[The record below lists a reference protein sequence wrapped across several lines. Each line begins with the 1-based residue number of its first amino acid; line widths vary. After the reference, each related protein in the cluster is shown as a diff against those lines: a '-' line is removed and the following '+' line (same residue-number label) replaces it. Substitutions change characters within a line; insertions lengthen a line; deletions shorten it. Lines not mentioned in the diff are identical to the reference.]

1 MTNQPDNWMTI
12 REAALAL
19 GVSELT
25 IRRRIK
31 DGRLAHRLINGKYYV
46 APQETP
52 GTLEARDELE
62 TEELEASSRQ
72 PRRPAAVPTQ
82 PDQPAV
88 QEGPA
93 EQHDYSTDD
102 EASHPNEV
110 TREDSNAPVRAS
122 GFDLDALLNEHSR
135 LAETAG
141 RARLLEEQLAQLT
154 ERHEE
159 LRAGML
165 SLAGRNGW
173 LESKLE
179 ERESELRLLTDEQP
193 RASWWRRLFGV

>member
-19 GVSELT
+19 RVSELT

-46 APQETP
+46 APQEMP

-62 TEELEASSRQ
+62 TEELEASSR
-72 PRRPAAVPTQ
+72 RSGGPAAVPTQ
-82 PDQPAV
+82 PDQSTAHA
-88 QEGPA
+88 GST
-93 EQHDYSTDD
+93 EQRDYSPDAD
-102 EASHPNEV
+102 PPLLNESIPHD
-110 TREDSNAPVRAS
+110 TAAPVVAP
-122 GFDLDALLNEHSR
+122 GLDLDALLSEHSR

-141 RARLLEEQLAQLT
+141 RARLLEEQLTQLA

-193 RASWWRRLFGV
+193 RASWWRRLFGI

>member
-1 MTNQPDNWMTI
+1 MTI

-19 GVSELT
+19 AVSELT

-31 DGRLAHRLINGKYYV
+31 DGRLAHRLVNGKYYV
-46 APQETP
+46 APEETP

-62 TEELEASSRQ
+62 TEKLEATK
-72 PRRPAAVPTQ
+72 RRGRESTSVPTQ
-82 PDQPAV
+82 PDQL
-88 QEGPA
+88 EA
-93 EQHDYSTDD
+93 EIETTERPDYSSNTAQSAPSEPIPDD
-102 EASHPNEV
+102 TTARVV
-110 TREDSNAPVRAS
+110 TP
-122 GFDLDALLNEHSR
+122 GFDLDSLLSEHSR

-141 RARLLEEQLAQLT
+141 RAQLLEEQLAQLT

-193 RASWWRRLFGV
+193 RVSWWRRLLGV